1 MNWEKRRIIAKIGS
15 GCLALWAAIWH
26 APPFYAQGLK
36 PITIRALFNREKG
49 FIMKNGY
56 RRRRCW
62 RRVRVQHRR
71 KRLSTKN
78 RPSARP
84 IPLRCFACNKAANR
98 LSARMRAATNTACA
112 CSPTARK
119 CMNGRCSA
127 GITNN
132 AQGSLKTGEAGFRLP
147 YIWHNPA
154 IVHTGCKPCRFLLL
168 TICYTS
174 AICSPAWRWRCC
186 FRSLIC

>member
-1 MNWEKRRIIAKIGS
+1 MDWEKRRIITKIGS

-49 FIMKNGY
+49 FIMKNG
-56 RRRRCW
+56 
-62 RRVRVQHRR
+62 
-71 KRLSTKN
+71 
-78 RPSARP
+78 
-84 IPLRCFACNKAANR
+84 FFF
-98 LSARMRAATNTACA
+98 LSATALLAACAGATSPQKAVNQEPPPLGTPNPASVFCVQQGGKSVIRKDEGATNTACA

-132 AQGSLKTGEAGFRLP
+132 AQGSLKTG
-147 YIWHNPA
+147 
-154 IVHTGCKPCRFLLL
+154 
-168 TICYTS
+168 
-174 AICSPAWRWRCC
+174 
-186 FRSLIC
+186 